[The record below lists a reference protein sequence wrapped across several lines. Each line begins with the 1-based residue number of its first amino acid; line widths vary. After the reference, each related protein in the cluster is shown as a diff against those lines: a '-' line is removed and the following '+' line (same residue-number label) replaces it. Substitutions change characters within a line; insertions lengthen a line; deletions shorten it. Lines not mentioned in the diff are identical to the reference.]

1 MKAITWLSIGI
12 LAYAVTI
19 SGCEREKPYEK
30 PLKPVRV
37 QAVKSYTPDSGIRY
51 SATINPYTQVNLS
64 FKVGGYIR
72 EILERPG
79 ADGRMRDVQEG
90 DRIEKDTKLA
100 WVLES
105 DYIEKVKQAKAQ
117 LAAQLAQLKKA
128 RLDFGRAKELYATQ
142 SLTKPDYDS
151 AVEELGVATAQVK
164 GARAQLAEAEL
175 DLHYCALKAPMNGL
189 ILSRKIEVGTLV
201 SPGTVGFVLSDV
213 SSVKVVF
220 GVPGLMLN
228 ITKPGDH
235 QTIRTGSIPD
245 KEFHGRITA
254 ISPAADSKSRVF
266 EVEITVPNPQNLLKP
281 GMIAS
286 LLVEG
291 PRKPE
296 SVALVPLT
304 AIVRSKTDSAGY
316 ALFVLEVKEDKQMA
330 HIRDVKL
337 GEVYGNMIVVSEGVE
352 VGEPVIVT
360 GTTMVVDGEDVRV
373 IQ

>member
-1 MKAITWLSIGI
+1 
-12 LAYAVTI
+12 
-19 SGCEREKPYEK
+19 
-30 PLKPVRV
+30 
-37 QAVKSYTPDSGIRY
+37 
-51 SATINPYTQVNLS
+51 
-64 FKVGGYIR
+64 
-72 EILERPG
+72 
-79 ADGRMRDVQEG
+79 MRNVQEG
-90 DRIEKDTKLA
+90 DRIEKGTKLA

-117 LAAQLAQLKKA
+117 LAAQLARLKKA

-213 SSVKVVF
+213 SSVKAVF

-235 QTIRTGSIPD
+235 QTIRTRSIPD
-245 KEFHGRITA
+245 KEFRGRITA

-286 LLVEG
+286 LRVEG

-316 ALFVLEVKEDKQMA
+316 ALFVVEVKGDKQMA
-330 HIRDVKL
+330 LIRDVKL

>member
-12 LAYAVTI
+12 LAFAVTI
-19 SGCEREKPYEK
+19 FGCEREKPYEK
-30 PLKPVRV
+30 PLQPVRV

-117 LAAQLAQLKKA
+117 LAAQLARLKKA

-164 GARAQLAEAEL
+164 GARAQLPEAEL
-175 DLHYCALKAPMNGL
+175 DLHYCAVKAPMNGL

-228 ITKPGDH
+228 TTKLGGH

-286 LLVEG
+286 LRVEG

-316 ALFVLEVKEDKQMA
+316 ALFVVEVKGDKQMA
-330 HIRDVKL
+330 LIRDVKL